1 MFIMGVNGKNKPLR
15 ELIHEFGDKPCGD
28 LPPWYHYASMQLQLQ
43 LQFFKMI
50 FLGLRNNKKAWRYRC
65 KWGLNVESFFV
76 NFSSTI
82 VTFHD
87 VTFLDVAFVR
97 GYFLYKKSGVVNWY
111 LYQCQKTAVE
121 PPTLGLFS
129 KFPGFVLQYISKW
142 LFGFL

>member
-1 MFIMGVNGKNKPLR
+1 MRRSPTLVSLC
-15 ELIHEFGDKPCGD
+15 E
-28 LPPWYHYASMQLQLQ
+28 YAITIAIT
-43 LQFFKMI
+43 I
-50 FLGLRNNKKAWRYRC
+50 FQNDLRNNKKAWRYRC
-65 KWGLNVESFFV
+65 KWGLNVESLFV

-87 VTFLDVAFVR
+87 VTFLDVTFVR

-142 LFGFL
+142 LFGLL